1 MASVSEVH
9 VCLKLWAVE
18 RVGMLLEAFSSF
30 FFSGREA
37 MLIYMRGHPAQ
48 QITEPLVDFIF
59 PTR

>member
-1 MASVSEVH
+1 MSQALGRGKSRYVARSLFV
-9 VCLKLWAVE
+9 
-18 RVGMLLEAFSSF
+18 F

-48 QITEPLVDFIF
+48 QITERLVDFIF